1 MNGRTQDLRFPLY
14 ALAVHAAIAL
24 LLIVSPKPKSIDI
37 APSRSFHSVMLAHL
51 ASPTRPMPTLPAV
64 APAPTPAPAP
74 HPIPTVVTPPAPI
87 HGATGRVRES
97 TAASPHPAD
106 YASAPVLGQ
115 KSKDRVVMH
124 PKVRAGVAIDRR
136 QAAQELQEIAQEAA
150 SLDAQAKKAAQDAE
164 ERAQAAQI
172 AAQKQDAE
180 NQALVQRYQQRII
193 ALIHDHWQEPLC
205 ARPDMLI
212 VLRLQLLPDGSIVS
226 SLPLQPNACL
236 SLSVQSALG
245 SIDRL
250 PVPSDPVLFE
260 RYFRSFKLRF
270 TPNDEP

>member
-1 MNGRTQDLRFPLY
+1 MNWQTRELRFPLY
-14 ALAVHAAIAL
+14 ALAVHVAVVL
-24 LLIVSPKPKSIDI
+24 LLLVSPRVKPVDI
-37 APSRSFHSVMLAHL
+37 STSRSFHSVMLAHL
-51 ASPTRPMPTLPAV
+51 ASPTRPMSALPPI

-106 YASAPVLGQ
+106 YASAPVLGH

-136 QAAQELQEIAQEAA
+136 QAAQELKEIDQEAA
-150 SLDAQAKKAAQDAE
+150 SIDQQAQKAAQDAL

-172 AAQKQDAE
+172 AAQKQADE

-193 ALIHDHWQEPLC
+193 ALIHAHWQEPLC
-205 ARPDMLI
+205 AHPDMVI

-250 PVPSDPVLFE
+250 PVPRDPVLFE

-270 TPNDEP
+270 TPDDSP